1 MLLVARSHVLL
12 MLSMTWVS
20 LLLSKLLVYHIEL
33 STHFLHFISNHSV
46 FNVIMSTVVNNLF
59 IDFLFSIAVIS
70 FIILI
75 IITTIVVAIF
85 SLMLAVQSRTS
96 LMIPH
101 SIKSIMSSSGDL
113 ILVSLRIKQVVG
125 NILFLI
131 FVLITS
137 DVLLDILLHARLDH
151 VVLIN
156 TNVLTLTSYIIVR
169 VLILIGLRSIIWVV
183 ILFLS
188 SNIHL
193 GLVAYSALINS
204 MTPVTQAMCS
214 SNILRLLLMLHL
226 ALSETV
232 ATALSSLILGSSISS
247 LSALAWS
254 LLLTRVKVVAEP
266 VVIHARADNMRKS
279 IVVPV
284 YFYRISDDRL
294 NSVVVTHHIY
304 LLYHAVS

>member
-12 MLSMTWVS
+12 MLSMTWVG

-70 FIILI
+70 FIIFI

-96 LMIPH
+96 LVISH
-101 SIKSIMSSSGDL
+101 SIKSIMSSSGYL

-137 DVLLDILLHARLDH
+137 DVLLDILLHTGLDH

-169 VLILIGLRSIIWVV
+169 VLILI
-183 ILFLS
+183 
-188 SNIHL
+188 
-193 GLVAYSALINS
+193 
-204 MTPVTQAMCS
+204 
-214 SNILRLLLMLHL
+214 
-226 ALSETV
+226 
-232 ATALSSLILGSSISS
+232 
-247 LSALAWS
+247 
-254 LLLTRVKVVAEP
+254 
-266 VVIHARADNMRKS
+266 
-279 IVVPV
+279 
-284 YFYRISDDRL
+284 
-294 NSVVVTHHIY
+294 
-304 LLYHAVS
+304 